1 VKILKAILLVAIIGI
16 TGSAALADG
25 GAPPD
30 PTVIVNRKGDPL
42 CNQDGSTPPNVDYV
56 CFSTNSQQDPLIIPT
71 GTSENFVLASGSL
84 TSLYVEVSPADP
96 TELYSCAPGDIFAVC
111 GSVPTTLSGAV
122 EFGFFDGTLNAGDEL
137 TASAPE
143 PAGLV
148 LLMGGLIP
156 LVAFRKRIASNL
168 SL

>member
-1 VKILKAILLVAIIGI
+1 M
-16 TGSAALADG
+16 TGTAALADG
-25 GAPPD
+25 GVPPD

-56 CFSTNSQQDPLIIPT
+56 CFTTNSQQDPLIIPT
-71 GTSENFVLASGSL
+71 GTSENFVLASGTL
-84 TSLYVEVSPADP
+84 TALYVEVSPTDP
-96 TELYSCAPGDIFAVC
+96 NAGYSCAHGDIFSTC
-111 GSVPTTLSGAV
+111 FTVPTTLPAAV
-122 EFGFFDGTLNAGDEL
+122 EFGFFGGTLTAGDEL

-156 LVAFRKRIASNL
+156 LVAFRKRIAANL